1 MRKLRNQI
9 ICAALAAVMLTGLM
23 APAAMAATGAALD
36 SALADTAEYVAKTV
50 KSPQVASVGGE
61 WAVLGLARSGYDVP
75 DGWYQQYYAT
85 LEEYVRACDGV
96 LHTKKYT
103 EYSRV
108 TLALTAMGRD
118 PRDVAGYNLLTP
130 LGDYEKTIYQGLNGP
145 TFALIALDSGEY
157 PMPENS
163 AAQTQATREMYVN
176 EILRRQLNNGG
187 FSLGGG
193 TTEANKNDAADADVT
208 AMALQALAKYQDRED
223 VLAATERALECLS
236 KMQRSD
242 GGFISDGKP
251 NVESAV
257 QVVVALGE
265 LGIPLDDTRFTK
277 NGKTALDALLSYR
290 REGAGFRH
298 AAEDVTNQMATEQG
312 LYGLAAAIRAYDG
325 RNSLYRM
332 TDAVKVSDPGDGAT
346 RPGAGLPGKHADVH
360 NNPITAPGK
369 TFEDIENHTS
379 RPAIEALASRAI
391 VNGRDENS
399 YDPGATMTRAEFCA
413 IVVRSL
419 GLPQKTENAFNDV
432 QDGIWYEGFV
442 GAAYSYGIVNGTSE
456 TTFNPDGTIT
466 KQEASLMV
474 MRAAGLAGITTAM
487 TDGEIRDMLAQFGD
501 YTTSAAWARSGL
513 AFCYA
518 QDFFDQSDFDIN
530 PLGEITRAEMAEILF
545 RMLGAAKLL

>member
-9 ICAALAAVMLTGLM
+9 IYAVLVVAMLAGLMMPVALAADRSQANAVMTDV
-23 APAAMAATGAALD
+23 AA
-36 SALADTAEYVAKTV
+36 YIAKTV
-50 KSPQVASVGGE
+50 RSPQVASVGGE
-61 WAVLGLARSGYDVP
+61 WAVIGLARSGYDVP
-75 DGWYQQYYAT
+75 DSWYQQYYAT

-108 TLALTAMGRD
+108 TLALTATGRD
-118 PRDVAGYNLLTP
+118 PRNVAGYNLLTP
-130 LGDYEKTIYQGLNGP
+130 LGDYEKTIWQGLNGP

-176 EILRRQLNNGG
+176 EILRRQLNDGG

-208 AMALQALAKYQDRED
+208 AMALQALSKYQNRAD
-223 VLAATERALECLS
+223 VLEATERALECLS
-236 KMQRSD
+236 KMQLAD

-265 LGIPLDDTRFTK
+265 LGIPIDDTRFTK
-277 NGKTALDALLSYR
+277 NGKTALDALMSYHR
-290 REGAGFRH
+290 AGAGFRH
-298 AAEDVTNQMATEQG
+298 DAEDITNQMASEQG
-312 LYGLAAAIRAYDG
+312 LYGVAAAVRAYDG

-332 TDAVKVSDPGDGAT
+332 TDAVRIPDAGSEAA
-346 RPGAGLPGKHADVH
+346 RPGEGLEGKHSDVK
-360 NNPITAPGK
+360 NNPITVPGK

-379 RPAIEALASRAI
+379 RPAIEALASRAV
-391 VNGRDENS
+391 VNGRDDDS
-399 YDPGATMTRAEFCA
+399 YDPEATMTRAEFCA

-419 GLPQKTENAFNDV
+419 GLPQKAENAFNDV
-432 QDGIWYEGFV
+432 PDGIWYEDFV

-456 TTFNPDGTIT
+456 TTFNPSGTIT

-474 MRAAGLAGITTAM
+474 MRAAGLAGMETAM

-501 YTTSAAWARSGL
+501 YTTSATWARSGL

-530 PLGEITRAEMAEILF
+530 PLSEITRAEMAEVLF